1 MIPTVILLG
10 LIAGRWWRAT
20 LLVAAI
26 AWPAW
31 LVAGDA
37 MELEV
42 ALLGAAA
49 AAVLNAA
56 AGVAVHQALLR
67 LARWLRGQME
77 R

>member
-1 MIPTVILLG
+1 MIPTVILFG

-20 LLVAAI
+20 LLVAAV
-26 AWPAW
+26 AWPAG
-31 LVAGDA
+31 LVADDA
-37 MELEV
+37 MGLEV

-67 LARWLRGQME
+67 FVRWLRGQIE